1 MKTKLIALLSF
12 VSMLVFTACEETT
25 DMIGSSLTTDA
36 DRLDVKADTFN
47 VYSRTLMV
55 DSVLSRNYHGYLGQV
70 KDPETGSYIASHFMA
85 QLHVLDNFGFV
96 GQDSIVSKQDGKV
109 YADSCDIR
117 LYRSSF
123 YGDTLTQMKLTMY
136 ELDHPLEEGTLYYS
150 NYDPEAKGYLR
161 ANGLKQSRTYTQSDL
176 TTSSTSTNPYIRIK
190 MNDPYT
196 DKNGKVYNNY
206 GTYLMQKYYE
216 NPGDYS
222 TQYKFSHNVCPGFYF
237 KSTSGLGSMSEIAY
251 VQLAIYYRMSY
262 DGGDSTFVASSVMTS
277 TEEVLQ
283 TSTVKNDKQT
293 LSKLAADNTCTYL
306 KTPSGLF
313 TEVTLPVEEIMN
325 GHLNDSL
332 NTAKLILTRINSNV
346 TNDYNFDSPTD
357 LLLVQ
362 KDSLISFFEQSKL
375 ANNKNTFLATYDSS
389 KNNYEFSNISGLVK
403 IMYNLKKDG
412 LASEDWNKAVIV
424 PVTLTEVTQ
433 SSGTSTVT
441 RIVHNMG
448 LTSTKLIGGSENP
461 NDPIKISVIYGKFD

>member
-12 VSMLVFTACEETT
+12 VSMLAFTACEETT

-36 DRLDVKADTFN
+36 DKLDVKTDTFN
-47 VYSRTLMV
+47 VYSRTIMV

-109 YADSCDIR
+109 YADSCEIN
-117 LYRSSF
+117 LIRSSF

-150 NYDPEAKGYLR
+150 NYDPEKKGYIR
-161 ANGLKQSRTYTQSDL
+161 TNGMKQSRTYTQSDL
-176 TTSSTSTNPYIRIK
+176 TTSSSSTNPYIRIK
-190 MNDPYT
+190 LNDPYT
-196 DKNGKVYNNY
+196 DKNGKNYKNY
-206 GTYLMQKYYE
+206 GTYIMQKYFE
-216 NPGDYS
+216 NPEDFS
-222 TQYKFSHNVCPGFYF
+222 TQYKFSHNICPGFYF
-237 KSTSGLGSMSEIAY
+237 KSTSGLGSMTEIAY
-251 VQLAIYYRMSY
+251 VQLNIYYRMSY
-262 DGGDSTFVASSVMTS
+262 DGGDSTFVASTIMTS

-283 TSTVKNDKQT
+283 TSTIQNDKQT
-293 LSKLAADNTCTYL
+293 LEKLAADNTCTYL

-313 TEVTLPVEEIMN
+313 TEVTLPVDDIMN

-346 TNDYNFDSPTD
+346 TSDYNFDSPTN

-362 KDSLISFFEQSKL
+362 KDSLKSFFEQSKL
-375 ANNKNTFLATYDSS
+375 ANYKNTFLATYNSS
-389 KNNYEFSNISGLVK
+389 NNNYEFSNISGLIK
-403 IMYNLKKDG
+403 ILYNIKKNG
-412 LASEDWNKAVIV
+412 LASEDWNKVVIV

-441 RIVHNMG
+441 RIVHDMG

>member
-12 VSMLVFTACEETT
+12 VSLLLFTACDETT
-25 DMIGSSLTTDA
+25 DMIGSSLTTPA
-36 DRLDVKADTFN
+36 DRLDVKTDTFN
-47 VYSRTLMV
+47 VYSRTMMI

-85 QLHVLDNFGFV
+85 QLHVLETFGFV
-96 GQDSIVSKQDGKV
+96 GIDSIASKQDGKA
-109 YADSCDIR
+109 YADSCEIR
-117 LYRSSF
+117 LIRSSY

-136 ELDHPLEEGTLYYS
+136 EMDHPLEEGILYYS
-150 NYDPEAKGYLR
+150 NYDPEKKGYIR
-161 ANGLKQSRTYTQSDL
+161 TNGLKQSRTYTQSDL
-176 TTSSTSTNPYIRIK
+176 TTSSSSSDPYIRIK
-190 MNDPYT
+190 LNDPYT
-196 DKNGKVYNNY
+196 DKDGNVYKNY
-206 GTYLMQKYYE
+206 GTYIMQKYYE
-216 NPGDYS
+216 NPKDFS
-222 TQYKFSHNVCPGFYF
+222 TQYLFSHNICPGFYF

-251 VQLAIYYRMSY
+251 VQLGIHYRMTY
-262 DGGDSTFVASSVMTS
+262 DGGDSIFAASTIMTS

-283 TSTVKNDKQT
+283 TTTVENDKQT

-313 TEVTLPVEEIMN
+313 TEVTLPVDEIMN

-346 TNDYNFDSPTD
+346 VNDYNFDTPTS

-362 KDSLISFFEQSKL
+362 KDSLVSFFEQSKL
-375 ANNKNTFLATYDSS
+375 TNNKNTYLATYDSS
-389 KNNYEFSNISGLVK
+389 ANNYEFSNISGLVK
-403 IMYNLKKDG
+403 IMYNLKNSG
-412 LASEDWNKAVIV
+412 LASEDWNKVVIV
-424 PVTLTEVTQ
+424 PVTVTEVTQ

>member
-1 MKTKLIALLSF
+1 M
-12 VSMLVFTACEETT
+12 
-25 DMIGSSLTTDA
+25 
-36 DRLDVKADTFN
+36 
-47 VYSRTLMV
+47 
-55 DSVLSRNYHGYLGQV
+55 
-70 KDPETGSYIASHFMA
+70 
-85 QLHVLDNFGFV
+85 
-96 GQDSIVSKQDGKV
+96 
-109 YADSCDIR
+109 
-117 LYRSSF
+117 
-123 YGDTLTQMKLTMY
+123 
-136 ELDHPLEEGTLYYS
+136 
-150 NYDPEAKGYLR
+150 
-161 ANGLKQSRTYTQSDL
+161 
-176 TTSSTSTNPYIRIK
+176 
-190 MNDPYT
+190 
-196 DKNGKVYNNY
+196 
-206 GTYLMQKYYE
+206 
-216 NPGDYS
+216 
-222 TQYKFSHNVCPGFYF
+222 
-237 KSTSGLGSMSEIAY
+237 
-251 VQLAIYYRMSY
+251 
-262 DGGDSTFVASSVMTS
+262 
-277 TEEVLQ
+277 
-283 TSTVKNDKQT
+283 
-293 LSKLAADNTCTYL
+293 SKLAADNTCTYL